1 MELKLFCLRHRATG
15 ALVPE
20 TPRPYVLRCAAAA
33 LAARSRWARTAGRR
47 ADDVEIVELAAIE
60 PRAWRAVGSVD
71 VCHAPGP
78 LRRYRLHNNVLD
90 ELADG
95 VFELYARLPGDAA
108 AAAPGRSSTDGVAA
122 SCSRR

>member
-20 TPRPYVLRCAAAA
+20 ATRPHLLRSAAAA
-33 LAARSRWARTAGRR
+33 QAARSRWARTPGRR
-47 ADDVEIVELAAIE
+47 SDDVEIVELAAIE
-60 PRAWRAVGSVD
+60 PRRLRAVGSVD
-71 VCHAPGP
+71 VRHGPGP
-78 LRRYRLHNNVLD
+78 QRRYRLHNNMLD

-95 VFELYARLPGDAA
+95 VFELYARLPEVDV
-108 AAAPGRSSTDGVAA
+108 APGSSSTEGVAG